1 MKIHAVILLIFSL
14 IASNLSLF
22 SQSQN
27 PHISTLESLINERLD
42 GYPLREDNKFRLAS
56 YCELK
61 GQFEHKS
68 DALIIDFGTYGRITF
83 YENNFI
89 LRSTEGGVFHMD
101 RGRNSSSQVLAMNES
116 LQHIFDQI
124 MLLSNHEKDPDLVAF
139 IDEHLSLKNIEPFY
153 KIFVRHILIKYG
165 RYNSDLDVVEFKTEW
180 LPDQFY
186 DYKEPGDRQLVRK
199 TISPLRLKLDK
210 KILRGYYVKAG
221 GTVYIEN
228 VKRKVKYAS
237 GEEYSPNI
245 TAFKVFA
252 QRLFVQTTQ
261 YITTAEKRRIHAIK
275 LSPPPLLYASASSR
289 PMPVG
294 YGMARNKAQTMAYSF
309 SGKNNARRRKSENG
323 QNSVYYANVQPLYQ
337 AQNWIPMMLGIMRA
351 KKIDISDREVL
362 KYFKSQPYF
371 PDLYKQLTKEEQRA
385 VDQHQ

>member
-1 MKIHAVILLIFSL
+1 MKIHAVILLIFSQ
-14 IASNLSLF
+14 IALNLSLY
-22 SQSQN
+22 SQSQD
-27 PHISTLESLINERLD
+27 PHVSTLESLINERLD

-61 GQFEHKS
+61 GQFEHKD
-68 DALIIDFGTYGRITF
+68 DALIIDFGSYGRITF
-83 YENNFI
+83 YEKNFI
-89 LRSTEGGVFHMD
+89 LRATDKGVFHMD
-101 RGRNSSSQVLAMNES
+101 RGRNSSSQVLAMNEA
-116 LQHIFDQI
+116 LQSIFDQI
-124 MLLSNHEKDPDLVAF
+124 MLLSNHAKDPDFVAF

-165 RYNSDLDVVEFKTEW
+165 RYNPDLHVVEFKTEW

-261 YITTAEKRRIHAIK
+261 YITTAEKRRIQTIK
-275 LSPPPLLYASASSR
+275 LTPPPVLYANASSR
-289 PMPVG
+289 PMPAG
-294 YGMARNKAQTMAYSF
+294 YGMRRKQAQSMAYSF
-309 SGKNNARRRKSENG
+309 AGQKSTGQRSVKGK
-323 QNSVYYANVQPLYQ
+323 QNSVFYANVQPLYQ

-371 PDLYKQLTKEEQRA
+371 PDLYKQLTKEEKHA
-385 VDQHQ
+385 VDKNR

>member
-1 MKIHAVILLIFSL
+1 MKIHAVFLLIFSQ
-14 IASNLSLF
+14 IALNLSLY
-22 SQSQN
+22 SQSQD
-27 PHISTLESLINERLD
+27 PHVSTLESLINERLD

-61 GQFEHKS
+61 GQFEHKN
-68 DALIIDFGTYGRITF
+68 DALIIDFGTYGNITF

-89 LRSTEGGVFHMD
+89 LRSTGRGVFHMD

-116 LQHIFDQI
+116 LQSIFDQI
-124 MLLSNHEKDPDLVAF
+124 MLLSNHDKDPDLVAF

-165 RYNSDLDVVEFKTEW
+165 RYNPDLKVVEFKTEW

-261 YITTAEKRRIHAIK
+261 YITTAEKRRIQTIRQA
-275 LSPPPLLYASASSR
+275 PPPILYANNTSR
-289 PMPVG
+289 PMPAG
-294 YGMARNKAQTMAYSF
+294 YGMRRKQAQPMAYSF
-309 SGKNNARRRKSENG
+309 SGKKTVSSRQTNRTQKG
-323 QNSVYYANVQPLYQ
+323 VFYANVKPLYE

-351 KKIDISDREVL
+351 KKIDISDRDVL
-362 KYFKSQPYF
+362 KYFKNQPYF
-371 PDLYKQLTKEEQRA
+371 PDLYKQLTKEERRA
-385 VDQHQ
+385 VDQNQ